1 MYLSAN
7 KSGDY
12 CWHAINSSN
21 AKVEEILS
29 SPQGAAFKKQFDG
42 G

>member
-12 CWHAINSSN
+12 CWHAINNSN
-21 AKVEEILS
+21 SKVEEILS
-29 SPQGAAFKKQFDG
+29 SDQNLAFKRQFKG
-42 G
+42 A